1 MLSTTPAVFAGVAL
15 LCIATPGP
23 TMLLALSNGSR
34 FGVRAALPGVAG
46 AVASDFVLIAATA
59 AGLGALLAA
68 SATVF
73 AVVKWLGVLYLAYLG
88 LRLLL
93 ARTAAPLQADDAARE
108 RPAARALFLR
118 SFLVAATNPKGYLF
132 FAALLPQSIDPAQP
146 QVQQYTLLA
155 LIFAALDVVMMG
167 VYAGAGERVVR
178 RLGAASARAWIDR
191 GCGAMLLLLAGV
203 LALLRRPLAA
213 A

>member
-1 MLSTTPAVFAGVAL
+1 MLSTTLAVFAGVAL